1 MMKFLSFALR
11 WSVKRLKAGVR
22 SVPTVGAITLSLMLA
37 GCAVEFENP
46 KAARQAEQLAHP
58 AGSVYAGWR
67 VFQDKCARC
76 HGGAAAGTA
85 NAPDLLPV
93 VRDMGS
99 RQFAAL
105 VLQRYDWNHQA
116 PKARSDSNEREAAID
131 VIMQRK
137 DVPLTMPAWQGEPSV
152 DAHIL
157 DLYAYLSAR
166 AQGRQDAGRPA
177 Q

>member
-1 MMKFLSFALR
+1 MAVTR
-11 WSVKRLKAGVR
+11 VETGIGRAQRNQYIRQYRQGVR
-22 SVPTVGAITLSLMLA
+22 EPQA
-37 GCAVEFENP
+37 GPGGVHAQQQGGGMDAQHP
-46 KAARQAEQLAHP
+46 QHRRQYQ
-58 AGSVYAGWR
+58 
-67 VFQDKCARC
+67 
-76 HGGAAAGTA
+76 
-85 NAPDLLPV
+85 
-93 VRDMGS
+93 
-99 RQFAAL
+99 RQ
-105 VLQRYDWNHQA
+105 NHQA

-166 AQGRQDAGRPA
+166 AQGRQDAGRPV

>member
-1 MMKFLSFALR
+1 MY
-11 WSVKRLKAGVR
+11 KR
-22 SVPTVGAITLSLMLA
+22 
-37 GCAVEFENP
+37 
-46 KAARQAEQLAHP
+46 Q
-58 AGSVYAGWR
+58 
-67 VFQDKCARC
+67 
-76 HGGAAAGTA
+76 
-85 NAPDLLPV
+85 
-93 VRDMGS
+93 
-99 RQFAAL
+99 
-105 VLQRYDWNHQA
+105 DWNHQA

-166 AQGRQDAGRPA
+166 AQGRQDAGRPV